1 MQGHKT
7 EILLEA
13 NFFLGGQ
20 SEHSPGSRS
29 AGVSTGEHAVLFLRV
44 DHGWVNCQ
52 RGSGVHNWAGSVGN

>member
-13 NFFLGGQ
+13 NFLGGQ
-20 SEHSPGSRS
+20 SEHSPGNRS
-29 AGVSTGEHAVLFLRV
+29 AGVSTGEHAVLLLRV

-52 RGSGVHNWAGSVGN
+52 RGTGVHNRAGSVSK